1 MISLHPSMTSQQ
13 IQTVRRTWK
22 LFQQIDPELVGEI
35 FYGRLFTEHPSLRR
49 MFPKQMKEQYHKL
62 INMMTWIVMSLGT
75 ANFLTKELSAMGERH
90 KGYGVTNEHYDYVG
104 EALLW
109 TLEQGLGNDWN
120 AEVREA
126 WSLCFEELATV
137 MKPAK

>member
-1 MISLHPSMTSQQ
+1 
-13 IQTVRRTWK
+13 
-22 LFQQIDPELVGEI
+22 
-35 FYGRLFTEHPSLRR
+35 
-49 MFPKQMKEQYHKL
+49 MKEQYHKL

-75 ANFLTKELSAMGERH
+75 ANFLTKELSGMGERH